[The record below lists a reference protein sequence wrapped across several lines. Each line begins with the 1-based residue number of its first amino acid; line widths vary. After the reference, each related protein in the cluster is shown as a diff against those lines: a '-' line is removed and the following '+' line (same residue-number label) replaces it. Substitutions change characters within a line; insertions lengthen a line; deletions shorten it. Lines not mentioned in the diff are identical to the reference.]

1 MHAQRTCKA
10 TMCRPRAF
18 SRLLCVL
25 HADINKQ
32 EHTVWIRAQKK
43 KTKGILWGLTAEE
56 KVGCWRSQQ
65 LWTGGQWADKSKD
78 PAKHQEDEAER
89 QQNDHYFVQACKH
102 THLEKNINIYIF
114 LNQRFSNWLPSSR
127 VLLIFCSHCQYWNQL
142 AETPLSSSPTVDS
155 LLLHF
160 MCQRCKQEVF
170 LKTLTK
176 LILSSKRSYKSTLGG
191 KNPQSRHVNL
201 QNVINCIA
209 YLANADVLGFQSDL

>member
-1 MHAQRTCKA
+1 MHAQRTCKT

-18 SRLLCVL
+18 SHLLCVL

-102 THLEKNINIYIF
+102 THLKKNINIYIYFFKSAIFQLTPIIQGPADF
-114 LNQRFSNWLPSSR
+114 LF
-127 VLLIFCSHCQYWNQL
+127 
-142 AETPLSSSPTVDS
+142 PLSV
-155 LLLHF
+155 L
-160 MCQRCKQEVF
+160 
-170 LKTLTK
+170 
-176 LILSSKRSYKSTLGG
+176 KSTSRDSIEFFSHSGQFITAFYLSMLQAGSVPE
-191 KNPQSRHVNL
+191 NPNKTDF
-201 QNVINCIA
+201 I
-209 YLANADVLGFQSDL
+209 